1 MGKNTNVVQKKADKK
16 REGTRTRNWSF
27 IVYPESMPSNWIEII
42 QEERVPFAVSPLHDS
57 DIDGDG
63 QLKKA
68 HYHIV
73 ICYTAVKTLEQVKE
87 LTDSLNAPIPQQCK
101 SLIGSVRYFVHLDN
115 ADKFQYK
122 QSEIKAFNGFDLDK
136 CLQISATDRYNA
148 IDEMIAFIVE
158 NDITEFSKLFLH
170 ARLKNR
176 EWFKLLC
183 DNSAYV
189 LDIFIKSRR
198 HQTKQERELEKEL
211 LFDDSEGALE

>member
-1 MGKNTNVVQKKADKK
+1 MGKNTKTVQKKADKK

-42 QEERVPFAVSPLHDS
+42 QEERVPFAISPLHDS

-68 HYHIV
+68 HYHVV

-87 LTDSLNAPIPQQCK
+87 LTDNLNAPIPQQCK
-101 SLIGSVRYFVHLDN
+101 SLIGSIRYFVHLDN

-136 CLQISATDRYNA
+136 CFEISATDRYNA

-158 NDITEFSKLFLH
+158 NDITEFSKLFLY

-198 HQTKQERELEKEL
+198 HQSNEDREKEKEL
-211 LFDDSEGALE
+211 L

>member
-1 MGKNTNVVQKKADKK
+1 MGKNTKTVQKKADKK

-42 QEERVPFAVSPLHDS
+42 QEERVPFAISPLHDS

-68 HYHIV
+68 HYHVV

-87 LTDSLNAPIPQQCK
+87 LTDNLNAPIPQQCK
-101 SLIGSVRYFVHLDN
+101 SLIGSIRYFVHLDN

-136 CLQISATDRYNA
+136 CFEISATDRYNA

-158 NDITEFSKLFLH
+158 NDITEFSKLFLY

-198 HQTKQERELEKEL
+198 HQTAIEREQEKEL
-211 LFDDSEGALE
+211 L

>member
-1 MGKNTNVVQKKADKK
+1 MGKNTKTVQKKADKK

-42 QEERVPFAVSPLHDS
+42 QEERVPFAISPLHDS

-68 HYHIV
+68 HYHVV

-87 LTDSLNAPIPQQCK
+87 LTDNLNAPIPQQCK
-101 SLIGSVRYFVHLDN
+101 SLIGSIRYFVHLDN

-136 CLQISATDRYNA
+136 CFEISATDRYNA
-148 IDEMIAFIVE
+148 IDEMIAFIVD
-158 NDITEFSKLFLH
+158 NDITEFSKLFLY

-198 HQTKQERELEKEL
+198 HQSSDEREKEKEL
-211 LFDDSEGALE
+211 L